1 MSQFVFPAWVEDSP
15 SLLRLGLGP
24 RAVGLKTT
32 YEASALV
39 AAEIDAQG
47 PFWRASVPV
56 LAAGGW
62 EHRALGQ
69 RFASAADAKAA
80 AERAIIAAGQG
91 HYDAPTPGNTL
102 SVAITPDGAVRV
114 GGRPVELDPVDQEQI
129 RALSE
134 QLFALVIK
142 DAVLAMLGELKS
154 DVRHAD
160 SPAQ

>member
-15 SLLRLGLGP
+15 SLFRLCLGP
-24 RAVGLKTT
+24 RAVGLKTA
-32 YEASALV
+32 YGASALV
-39 AAEIDAQG
+39 TAEIDAQG

-80 AERAIIAAGQG
+80 AERAIAAVGQG
-91 HYDAPTPGNTL
+91 DYDAQTPANTL
-102 SVAITPDGAVRV
+102 SVAITSDGVVRV
-114 GGRPVELDPVDQEQI
+114 GGRPVEVDPVDQEQI

-134 QLFALVIK
+134 QLSALVIK
-142 DAVLAMLGELKS
+142 DAVLAMLDELRS
-154 DVRHAD
+154 DVCGAG
-160 SPAQ
+160 SPVE

>member
-1 MSQFVFPAWVEDSP
+1 MGQFVFPAWVEDSP
-15 SLLRLGLGP
+15 SLFRLGLGP
-24 RAVGLKTT
+24 RAVGLKTA
-32 YEASALV
+32 YEACALV

-80 AERAIIAAGQG
+80 AERAIVAAGQG

-102 SVAITPDGAVRV
+102 SVAITPDGVVRV
-114 GGRPVELDPVDQEQI
+114 GGRPVEVDPVDQAQL

-134 QLFALVIK
+134 QISALVIK
-142 DAVLAMLGELKS
+142 GAVLAMLDELKS
-154 DVRHAD
+154 DVRHAG
-160 SPAQ
+160 SPA

>member
-15 SLLRLGLGP
+15 SLFRLGLGP

-62 EHRALGQ
+62 DHRPLGQ
-69 RFASAADAKAA
+69 RFASAAYAKAA
-80 AERAIIAAGQG
+80 AERAIVAAGQG

-114 GGRPVELDPVDQEQI
+114 GGRPVELDPVNQEQI

-134 QLFALVIK
+134 QLSTLVIK
-142 DAVLAMLGELKS
+142 DAVRAMLDELKS
-154 DVRHAD
+154 DVRSAG